1 MTKNKLLNALTLFK
15 TSAREISD
23 LWDESDDVTFNKL
36 NEGFPFDQDFC
47 EVVEKN
53 AGIEPAWRLLKQPLK
68 TLKPSLV
75 VLLRKPP
82 IKTL

>member
-47 EVVEKN
+47 EVVEK
-53 AGIEPAWRLLKQPLK
+53 IENWLITQQELLK
-68 TLKPSLV
+68 
-75 VLLRKPP
+75 
-82 IKTL
+82 